1 MNFAM
6 QTNPKCALSATVRT
20 LLWTLVLISAALLPV
35 QAAEARPL
43 KILAFGDS
51 LTHGY
56 GLPAGETFPEQ
67 LQRALAADGRPVV
80 VINGGNSGDTT
91 ASGLARLDW
100 ALADRPDLVIVEF
113 GANDMLRG
121 LDPGQTYDN
130 LDAIL
135 SRLAAKRLPVLL
147 TGMVAPRNLGRDYAA
162 QFDAVFP
169 RLAEAHGVAFYPFF
183 LDGVALD
190 GSLNQRDGMHPNGRG
205 VAVIVERLVPV
216 LQPLLDQAW
225 GGTAGSGG

>member
-1 MNFAM
+1 
-6 QTNPKCALSATVRT
+6 
-20 LLWTLVLISAALLPV
+20 LVTAAVLFS
-35 QAAEARPL
+35 QGAEARPL

-51 LTHGY
+51 LIHGY

-67 LQRALAADGRPVV
+67 LQRALSADGPPVV
-80 VINGGNSGDTT
+80 VINGGNSGDTS
-91 ASGLARLDW
+91 AAGLARLDW
-100 ALADRPDLVIVEF
+100 ALVDKPDLVIVEF

-121 LDPGQTYDN
+121 LDPGKTYDN

-147 TGMVAPRNLGRDYAA
+147 IGMVAPRNLGRDYAA
-162 QFDAVFP
+162 QFNAVFP

-183 LDGVALD
+183 LDGVALN

-216 LQPLLDQAW
+216 LRPLLERVE